1 MALGLRLEIPLC
13 LPAAQGA
20 VLPPGPSTRW
30 SAGGAEWVWLSA
42 WPQVWG
48 GRGGGLRERGRERQG
63 LESQRGLV
71 AGVFWGKHGS
81 LC

>member
-1 MALGLRLEIPLC
+1 MALSLRLEIPLC

-20 VLPPGPSTRW
+20 VLPPGPSTRLG

-48 GRGGGLRERGRERQG
+48 GRGGGIKGERKRK
-63 LESQRGLV
+63 
-71 AGVFWGKHGS
+71 AGA
-81 LC
+81 